1 MAPPP
6 PGSRQQQAYDELFRR
21 PQPQPAAHTHRPSPQ
36 PRPSGAHAAQYASA
50 SLYAH
55 PQQTLGP
62 HPAPPYAQFG
72 QLPSSSS
79 PQPPLPPGHSHHHAA
94 PYGAYPQQQHP
105 GGQHA
110 HHPQQQQQHA
120 STRAGQ
126 YLTQAAAGTVPHRG
140 HTIANPGGGQYA
152 TLPHD
157 RNPYVASQSS
167 TGPAHAT
174 LSYSRSTGATP
185 AAFVAASAAA
195 AYPQPQPTG
204 SSAPYSS
211 AQGYQKQ
218 HAHPYP
224 PSIPSSPA
232 PSYHSQQ
239 SAAAAAQAQPN
250 WSSGHYP
257 HDHHEVHGGKLPL
270 SPDLS
275 RRPNSGSSTT
285 GGGGLSA
292 RPGYAPT
299 LSSGPPSAS
308 TSASLFSRT
317 STSSMSSLLPY
328 ASNNPDDHSAPSSSS
343 GVSSLDVSPNPPT
356 VPLPAPSQRPP
367 SGASSMYSV
376 GSGSSNNTGGSGGG
390 RGGGGGAGASYG
402 QPPRLPE
409 INPTAHDDF
418 FGDYYQP
425 LPAGDGVTP
434 TAANGDGTSYW
445 TAKRMSSGGASIA
458 SVGARSVTPTI
469 SSAKQASKRYSPAM
483 RAEDVEGYTPTA
495 AYDYNSPGSFDRS
508 RRSSADSDIRSLY
521 QPAPPGSGGALGY
534 EPRSPALSSLNRS
547 SSSLAYPYGSGGGGT
562 PFAASSTPALHPRT
576 SSESFRMMMPTP
588 GAGGKGP
595 PSSSAASS
603 SSTYAD
609 ARALSFTSMDRPD
622 PHGLG
627 LAMGRS
633 PYGAGG
639 TGHHGNG
646 HETSLSGSTN
656 TFSMSH
662 PSLPSS
668 VRPPSY
674 GSGHAPGSSSAL
686 VPVARKTPVVYPALL
701 SRVAAA
707 FRDHIALSERVK
719 DGLVYQDAFD
729 GRDAVDKI
737 AYIIKTSD
745 RNLALLL
752 GRALDAQKFFHDV
765 TYDHR
770 LRDSPNEIYQFK
782 ERLASAG
789 ANFTLPADQL
799 LPAHE
804 QHLVAQHPHAPNSAA
819 ALAQAAGEAAGK
831 RTTASASSTTNPA
844 ATAAGGAADAGED
857 EYELP
862 TGVFTLLTD
871 CYSPTCT
878 RERLCYSI
886 ACPRRLE
893 QQARLNLKREG
904 LSGGLEDVKGLK
916 RSDSIDSL
924 ILREPGSL
932 WIHSVPQEVIDS
944 TPDLEKKRQEA
955 INEVFYTERDFVRD
969 LEYLRDFWIKPLR
982 TQNIIP
988 EARREDFVTQV
999 FWNVLEVYA
1008 VNVRLCELLNKR
1020 QKQAHVVDHI
1030 GDIFLDLVPHFGPYV
1045 KYGAHQ
1051 LYGKYEF
1058 EKEKGS
1064 NPAFAKFV
1072 DETERLPES
1081 RKLELNGYLTK
1092 PTTRLARYPLLLDAC
1107 LKHTSDDNPDKV
1119 ALPKVIKLVREF
1131 LARVN
1136 VETGKSEN
1144 RFNLAQ
1150 LDQQLVF
1157 KNGEAVDLRLRDEER
1172 ELIFKGPL
1180 KKRGGTQSESAEL
1193 QVFLFDHAILMVKQ
1207 KSKNEQYKVYR
1218 KPIPL
1223 ELLVVASIDDA
1234 ASARGGVVRPK
1245 SLMARGS
1252 SKSSTTTSS
1261 NQPPPGADKNKQGF
1275 ALTFIHLGRRG
1286 YQLTLW
1292 ASTWTTRKK
1301 WLDKIEERQHELRER
1316 SLVFETLPLSA
1327 GYFVGTNRLTCAA
1340 PFDNGN
1346 RVVYG
1351 TENGVYLADL
1361 REKNKVP
1368 VKVISAPSVTQ
1379 LDVLEEQGILIVLAD
1394 KAVQTFFIDHLDPG
1408 DAIGAAK
1415 RARKISANATF
1426 FKAGQCLGRTLVCVV
1441 KSGNVS
1447 STIKTLEP
1455 IDQARG
1461 KKQPTIRKFLQGSN
1475 ESLRVFKEFYIPTE
1489 SSSVHF
1495 LKSKLCVGCT
1505 KGFEIVDL
1513 ETLDTQGLLDPADS
1527 SLDFVQ
1533 KRETAKPIAI
1543 YRIDGEFLLCYDE
1556 FAFYVNK
1563 NGWRAKGN
1571 WIIQWEG
1578 FPTAFALHYP
1588 YVLAFEPTFIE
1599 VRHVESGAL
1608 MQIIPGNNIRCLFAD
1623 SRYSAA
1629 APTAATYYH
1638 QQQQRYGSP
1647 YGQRMPP
1654 PPPPPP
1660 TRGGIVVSDGDRAFS
1675 LVFNAP
1681 LDM

>member
-1 MAPPP
+1 MAPPT

-21 PQPQPAAHTHRPSPQ
+21 PQPAPTHRPSQ
-36 PRPSGAHAAQYASA
+36 PPSTARPGGGGAHAQQQYAST
-50 SLYAH
+50 SQYGYSH
-55 PQQTLGP
+55 PQQKQLPQYAAGAA
-62 HPAPPYAQFG
+62 APQVQQGAYAQFG
-72 QLPSSSS
+72 LS
-79 PQPPLPPGHSHHHAA
+79 PQQPPLPPGHSAHAGHSTAYGHQSGGGAGHAQQLA
-94 PYGAYPQQQHP
+94 P
-105 GGQHA
+105 
-110 HHPQQQQQHA
+110 
-120 STRAGQ
+120 TRAGQ
-126 YLTQAAAGTVPHRG
+126 YLTQAGAVPHRG

-157 RNPYVASQSS
+157 RSQYAAG
-167 TGPAHAT
+167 TAQGPPGPAHAS

-185 AAFVAASAAA
+185 AAYA
-195 AYPQPQPTG
+195 AYAQQQQPA
-204 SSAPYSS
+204 APPPPHAPGGTYSS
-211 AQGYQKQ
+211 AQAYQQ
-218 HAHPYP
+218 QQYQ
-224 PSIPSSPA
+224 PSMPGSPA
-232 PSYHSQQ
+232 PSYHSYQ
-239 SAAAAAQAQPN
+239 SSSQPHHASSSGN
-250 WSSGHYP
+250 WSSGQYP
-257 HDHHEVHGGKLPL
+257 AGYSSAGDYEYGSK
-270 SPDLS
+270 SPDPS
-275 RRPNSGSSTT
+275 RRPNSGSSTA
-285 GGGGLSA
+285 GAA
-292 RPGYAPT
+292 RPGYAPS

-328 ASNNPDDHSAPSSSS
+328 ATPAHAGGDYTSTPSSSS

-356 VPLPAPSQRPP
+356 IPLPTPSAAPRPP
-367 SGASSMYSV
+367 SGASSIYSA
-376 GSGSSNNTGGSGGG
+376 GSSSTGGSGGG
-390 RGGGGGAGASYG
+390 YA

-409 INPTAHDDF
+409 INPTTGDDF

-434 TAANGDGTSYW
+434 TAANGEGGSSYW
-445 TAKRMSSGGASIA
+445 TAKRISSGGASIT
-458 SVGARSVTPTI
+458 SMGARSVTPTI
-469 SSAKQASKRYSPAM
+469 ASAKQASKRYSPAL
-483 RAEDVEGYTPTA
+483 RAEDVEGYTPTG
-495 AYDYNSPGSFDRS
+495 AYDYASPPTSFDRS
-508 RRSSADSDIRSLY
+508 RRSSADSDVRSLY
-521 QPAPPGSGGALGY
+521 QPAPAGSGNVLGY
-534 EPRSPALSSLNRS
+534 EPRSPAMSSLNRS
-547 SSSLAYPYGSGGGGT
+547 SSSLAYPYGSGT
-562 PFAASSTPALHPRT
+562 PFAASTPALHPRT
-576 SSESFRMMMPTP
+576 SSESFRGLPTP
-588 GAGGKGP
+588 GGKGP
-595 PSSSAASS
+595 PPSS
-603 SSTYAD
+603 YAD
-609 ARALSFTSMDRPD
+609 SRALSFTSIERPD

-627 LAMGRS
+627 LAIGRS

-639 TGHHGNG
+639 NGNG
-646 HETSLSGSTN
+646 NGYDPSLSSSTN
-656 TFSMSH
+656 NFSMSH
-662 PSLPSS
+662 PSLPMS

-674 GSGHAPGSSSAL
+674 GSGHAPSSSAL
-686 VPVARKTPVVYPALL
+686 IPVARKTPVVYPALL

-799 LPAHE
+799 LPPHQ
-804 QHLVAQHPHAPNSAA
+804 QHLIAQHPHAPSSAA
-819 ALAQAAGEAAGK
+819 ALAQAAGEASGK
-831 RTTASASSTTNPA
+831 RTSSSTTPSP
-844 ATAAGGAADAGED
+844 AAGGAGSSED

-932 WIHSVPQEVIDS
+932 WIHSVPQEVADS
-944 TPDLEKKRQEA
+944 TSDTEKKRQEA

-988 EARREDFVTQV
+988 ESRREDFVTQV

-1107 LKHTSDDNPDKV
+1107 LKHTSDDNPDKI

-1131 LARVN
+1131 LGRVN

-1292 ASTWTTRKK
+1292 ASTWTARKK

-1351 TENGVYLADL
+1351 TDNGVYLADL

-1455 IDQARG
+1455 VDQARG

-1533 KRETAKPIAI
+1533 KRESAKPIAI

-1629 APTAATYYH
+1629 APAAASYYH
-1638 QQQQRYGSP
+1638 QQQRYGSP
-1647 YGQRMPP
+1647 YGQRMP

-1675 LVFNAP
+1675 LIFNAP